1 MTPTETQ
8 MPTGH
13 SPTIDIAAALR
24 DPGRYFAEPR
34 EILDAFGLDRETKLR
49 LLEEWER
56 DARSLAVAEE
66 EGLTD
71 GEPSMLGRIRQAR
84 LALGGAEPA
93 PVAGTTK
100 HG

>member
-1 MTPTETQ
+1 
-8 MPTGH
+8 MPTGR
-13 SPTIDIAAALR
+13 SAIIDIAAALR

-49 LLEEWER
+49 LLEEWEQ

-66 EGLTD
+66 EGLSD
-71 GEPSMLGRIRQAR
+71 SEPSMLSRIRQAR
-84 LALGGAEPA
+84 HALGGPGATPA
-93 PVAGTTK
+93 SGTTK